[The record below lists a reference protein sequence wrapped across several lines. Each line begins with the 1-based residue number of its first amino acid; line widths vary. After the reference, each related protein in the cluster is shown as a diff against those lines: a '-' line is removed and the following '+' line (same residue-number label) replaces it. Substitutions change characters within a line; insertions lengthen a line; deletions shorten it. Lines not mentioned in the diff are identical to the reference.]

1 MRTFGTQ
8 GPVNPHDNYIVRR
21 AKETADFIERIKNG
35 KYIVIFAPRQTGK
48 TTFFQR
54 ALETLITQEP
64 QYFPIQLNFEEAE
77 DDTAAD
83 FYRGLYEDILEQI
96 ETVFERRCE
105 TPAAPLVDFLENHNG
120 ITDHRSMRRF
130 FRQFAKLLSRDDRHP
145 APTPSLTQQ
154 VVLFIDE
161 FDGIP
166 RAVLKGF
173 LHSLRHI
180 YVAGKPRSPHS
191 VGIVGVKN
199 IRQLNYDASVSPFN
213 IQDEFVVPNFTLEQV
228 HELLAQYTE
237 EVGQPF
243 APEVIEMLHKQTAG
257 QPFLVNRSAQILTE
271 ELEVPKTEAITMDH
285 FSKAHTQLLEES
297 NINIAHLITN
307 VRKSRQFENL
317 LMRIMTYEEGV
328 RFNPHDDIISELTTY
343 GVIQNGA
350 NGRCEIVNPIYLH
363 HILQAFKP
371 LFNGL
376 EDEYFSEENG
386 DDFIDYL
393 TSDGVIEMGAL
404 LDNFRDFIARAGF
417 RILQVPD
424 TPQEYVGQHLLYAY
438 LDTFVRIVGGDMF
451 LEVQTGRG
459 RMDLL
464 LLHNQRKYIV
474 ETKIWEGDRSY
485 QAGKRQL
492 AAYLKL
498 EDVTEGYYVVFDHR
512 QNPEPRVE
520 TQTLEGVRIRS
531 YVIPVIQAVPSNT
544 PISGQTG
551 TEPLL

>member
-21 AKETADFIERIKNG
+21 AKETTDFIERIKNG

-54 ALETLITQEP
+54 ALETLTTQEDH
-64 QYFPIQLNFEEAE
+64 YFSIQLNFEEAE

-96 ETVFERRCE
+96 ETVFEKRCE
-105 TPAAPLVDFLENHNG
+105 MPSAPLADFLENNNG

-130 FRQFAKLLSRDDRHP
+130 FRQFAKLLSRDARP
-145 APTPSLTQQ
+145 SSSTPSLTQR

-191 VGIVGVKN
+191 VGIIGVKN

-228 HELLAQYTE
+228 RELLAQYTE

-243 APEVIEMLHKQTAG
+243 TPDVIETLHKQTDG
-257 QPFLVNRSAQILTE
+257 QPFLVNRAAQILTE
-271 ELEVPKTEAITMDH
+271 ELDIPKTEAITMDH

-307 VRKSRQFENL
+307 VRKSRQFEHL

-328 RFNPHDDIISELTTY
+328 PFNPHDDIISELTTY

-350 NGRCEIVNPIYLH
+350 HGRCEIVNPIYLH

-393 TSDGVIEMGAL
+393 TPDGVIEMGAL

-438 LDTFVRIVGGDMF
+438 LDTFVRIIGGDMF

-464 LLHNQRKYIV
+464 LLHNRRKYIV
-474 ETKIWEGDRSY
+474 ETKIWEGNRSY

-492 AAYLKL
+492 SAYLKS
-498 EDVTEGYYVVFDHR
+498 EGVTEGCYVVFDHR

-520 TQTLEGVRIRS
+520 TQTLEGVSIRS
-531 YVIPVIQAVPSNT
+531 YVIPVIQAAPSNA
-544 PISGQTG
+544 P
-551 TEPLL
+551 